1 MSAVATAD
9 LDSQRAHFEQFAR
22 GQAGGRSPLWAE
34 VCAALAADDELLEL
48 MRCAPA
54 QQRRPTLLL
63 AAIHDLLLAGAEHE
77 LAAHVPTVA
86 AGRTARGRPGEHAI
100 AFCREYRDALAGLL
114 ATRATQT
121 NEVNR
126 AAALLPALVHATP
139 PGSRLRL
146 VELGASAG
154 LNLLVDRFSYRYVDA
169 SGRLRATAGGAS
181 GQGRVVCACVLEGSL
196 PALEIPRVAERIG
209 VDLSPIDVCDDDDAR
224 WLLACVWP
232 DDHARVERLRA
243 ALELA
248 RHDPPRVV
256 QGDGT
261 ALLDDLAG
269 PPRDDVHVVI
279 WHSWALAY
287 GTPES
292 RLALVGAVDA
302 LGARRDLTWL
312 YLEPPSQVPEL
323 PAGVAAGSEHDPHDC
338 ALVAVSYRGG
348 RRTARRLADAH
359 PHVHRLRWHAAP
371 GG

>member
-1 MSAVATAD
+1 VSAVAAAD
-9 LDSQRAHFEQFAR
+9 LELQRTHFERFAR

-63 AAIHDLLLAGAEHE
+63 AAIHDLLLAGTEHE

-86 AGRTARGRPGEHAI
+86 AGRAARGRPGEHAI
-100 AFCREYRDALAGLL
+100 AFCREHREALAGLL

-126 AAALLPALVHATP
+126 AAALLPALVAAAPT
-139 PGSRLRL
+139 GSPLRL

-154 LNLLVDRFSYRYVDA
+154 LNLLVDRFAYRYVDA
-169 SGRLRATAGGAS
+169 SGRRRAAAGGAR
-181 GQGRVVCACVLEGSL
+181 GGVVCACVLDGSL
-196 PALEIPRVAERIG
+196 PALEIPHVAERIG
-209 VDLSPIDVCDDDDAR
+209 VDLSPLDVCDDDDAR

-232 DDHARVERLRA
+232 DDHGRVARLRA
-243 ALELA
+243 AIELA
-248 RHDPPRVV
+248 RRDPPRVV
-256 QGDGT
+256 RGDAT
-261 ALLDDLAG
+261 ALLDELAG
-269 PPRDDVHVVI
+269 PPRDDVQLVI

-287 GTPES
+287 GTPRE
-292 RLALVGAVDA
+292 RRALVRAVDA
-302 LGARRDLTWL
+302 LGAGRDLTWL

-323 PAGVAAGSEHDPHDC
+323 PAGVPAAGEHEPHDC

-359 PHVHRLRWHAAP
+359 PHVHRLRWHP
-371 GG
+371 EPVG